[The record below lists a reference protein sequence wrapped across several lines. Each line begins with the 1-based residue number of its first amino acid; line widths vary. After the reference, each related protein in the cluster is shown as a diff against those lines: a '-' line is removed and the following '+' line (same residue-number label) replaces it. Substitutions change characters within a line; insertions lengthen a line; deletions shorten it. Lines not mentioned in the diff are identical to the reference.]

1 MTLFASFDLMFRGA
15 AIALF
20 VLWTW
25 LLVRDQRK
33 VLAAR
38 IAVVMNVTIVAH
50 ILATVPMAVVP
61 QPLRMMLDI
70 ASVTATGWFWLFTR
84 AWFDDEKR
92 IGPTSWAA
100 LAIPVVCVSILYAAG
115 FDWTPPVMAAAIVL
129 RLSMIGFGLAGL
141 WVAWKGRSDDLV
153 EARRR
158 IRWRLVATVGAFM
171 LVVNVIEVLVQ
182 QEVLV
187 QSARSVIEMLIA
199 LITLLFCAAMF
210 GFDRDDLFGPP
221 ARTAPHA
228 AELDPAER
236 DLVAKLREHMERE
249 KAHRLDGLT
258 IASLAAQLGEP
269 EYRLRRAINGTL
281 GHRNF
286 AQFLN
291 GYRLAEVREAL
302 ADPAQ
307 REVPIITIALD
318 AGFGSLGPFN
328 RAFREA
334 EGVTPS
340 EWRKTALADSGIG

>member
-25 LLVRDQRK
+25 LLLRDQRK
-33 VLAAR
+33 ALAAR
-38 IAVVMNVTIVAH
+38 IAVVMNITIMAH
-50 ILATVPMAVVP
+50 ILATIPIPVVP
-61 QPLRMMLDI
+61 QPVRMVLDI

-92 IGPTSWAA
+92 IGPLSWAA
-100 LAIPVVCVSILYAAG
+100 LAVPVVMVSILYQAG
-115 FDWTPPVMAAAIVL
+115 FDRTPPVMVAAVLL

-141 WVAWKGRSDDLV
+141 WVAWKGRANDLV
-153 EARRR
+153 ETRRR
-158 IRWRLVATVGAFM
+158 LRWRLVATVGAFM

-182 QEVLV
+182 QEVLA
-187 QSARSVIEMLIA
+187 QDSRSVIEMLIA

-210 GFDRDDLFGPP
+210 GFNWDDLFGPP
-221 ARTAPHA
+221 TRTAPNA
-228 AELDPAER
+228 MKADAGEEELVSR
-236 DLVAKLREHMERE
+236 LREHMERE
-249 KAHRLDGLT
+249 KAHRLEGLT
-258 IASLAAQLGEP
+258 IAALAQQIGEP

-291 GYRLAEVREAL
+291 GYRLAEVRQAL
-302 ADPAQ
+302 ADPEQ

-328 RAFREA
+328 RAFRDA

-340 EWRKTALADSGIG
+340 EWRKVALADSGID